1 MSLLDYVTRQQDHAL
16 STAAVKWAVTY
27 LLQAVDYLHT
37 SIMVHTGT
45 RLESYRSSPSLMI
58 FLQTSNL
65 TTSKTHF
72 QMKRMQS
79 LQASSTLNV

>member
-37 SIMVHTGT
+37 SIMVHTGI
-45 RLESYRSSPSLMI
+45 RLESYRSSPSLNDLLI
-58 FLQTSNL
+58 DIKLDNI
-65 TTSKTHF
+65 
-72 QMKRMQS
+72 
-79 LQASSTLNV
+79 